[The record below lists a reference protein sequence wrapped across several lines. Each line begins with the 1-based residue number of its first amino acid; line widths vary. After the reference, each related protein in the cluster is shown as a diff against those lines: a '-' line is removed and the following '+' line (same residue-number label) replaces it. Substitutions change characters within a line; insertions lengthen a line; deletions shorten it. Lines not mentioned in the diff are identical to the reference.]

1 MQIIDADTHVVE
13 PSSVWDLLSSGDEEF
28 RPSIL
33 RKRSGATISA
43 HFAGGFTREF
53 WVIDNHLYGKHD
65 AEFIAEHS
73 NGEFKASSI
82 TLEDVPAR
90 LGDMDRQQVDRQ
102 VVFSS
107 LFLNIRCT
115 RPRAELALTRAYNR
129 WMADRCSESGGRLL
143 WVFVPSLKN
152 PGQTVEDMRAFRDQ
166 GAVGVLFRGLE
177 GDKFLD
183 HSDFDPVYSA
193 AADLDMPI
201 CVHIG
206 HGSPAFES
214 IQGRDGAGFN
224 RFISDSP
231 NYLAFSVLLNSKLPA
246 KFPDLR
252 FGFFE
257 SGCTWVAA
265 AVQTAL
271 HVRLSPE
278 ELMEF
283 VREKL
288 EQHNFYITC
297 EVHED
302 LPHIMRYLGEDR
314 LMASSDYGH
323 PGDIGDTIMY
333 RQALAERGD
342 LDASTQE
349 KLVSA
354 NARALFR
361 C

>member
-1 MQIIDADTHVVE
+1 MPVIDADTHVVE
-13 PSSVWDLLSSGDEEF
+13 PSSVWDLLPSRDEEF

-33 RKRSGATISA
+33 HKELGAPIHA
-43 HFAGGFTREF
+43 HFAGSATRDF
-53 WVIDNHLYGKHD
+53 WVIDDFLYGKHD
-65 AEFIAEHS
+65 PEFIAKHS
-73 NGEFKASSI
+73 NGEFTACAI
-82 TLEDVPAR
+82 TLDDVPAR
-90 LGDMDRQQVDRQ
+90 LADMDRQQVDTQ

-107 LFLNIRCT
+107 LFLNIRCA

-129 WMADRCSESGGRLL
+129 WIADRCSESDGRLR
-143 WVFVPSLKN
+143 WIFVPSLKN
-152 PGQTVEDMRAFRDQ
+152 PEETVKDMRAFRKQ
-166 GAVGVLFRGLE
+166 GAAGVLFRGLE

-201 CVHIG
+201 CIHIG

-231 NYLAFSVLLNSKLPA
+231 NYLALSVILNSKLPA
-246 KFPDLR
+246 KFPSLR

-271 HVRLSPE
+271 HVRLRPR

-283 VREKL
+283 VQEKL
-288 EQHNFYITC
+288 AQHNFFFTC

-302 LPHIMRYLGEDR
+302 LPHIMRYLGDDR

-333 RQALAERGD
+333 QEALAARSD
-342 LDASTQE
+342 LDAETRN

-354 NARALFR
+354 NALGLFR
-361 C
+361 S